1 VSPRSARV
9 FIDLD
14 QADNKTPVNTTNF
27 VGQFAILAMHKPA
40 KAGAMA
46 GKAMTHGHNQT
57 FELSDAQT
65 ALLKGKK
72 ELKIKLVAIG
82 GLTKIPY
89 KRAYIAARR

>member
-1 VSPRSARV
+1 
-9 FIDLD
+9 
-14 QADNKTPVNTTNF
+14 
-27 VGQFAILAMHKPA
+27 
-40 KAGAMA
+40 MA
-46 GKAMTHGHNQT
+46 GKAMIHGHNQT